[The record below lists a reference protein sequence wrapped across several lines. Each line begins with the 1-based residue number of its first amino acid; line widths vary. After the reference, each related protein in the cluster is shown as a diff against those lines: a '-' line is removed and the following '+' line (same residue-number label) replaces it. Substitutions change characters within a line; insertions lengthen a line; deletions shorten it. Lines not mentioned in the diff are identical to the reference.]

1 MIGYDRIVQQ
11 GEIKFNLKE
20 MSSIQYWA
28 HYSNL
33 ILNSARL
40 LSTIKVVL
48 GLMVQKIRLVMHLR
62 DEKYRLR
69 AYSEFDAEFLK
80 EIDKISYSKTKKP
93 LNGVA
98 FHEHKE

>member
-11 GEIKFNLKE
+11 GEIKCNLKE
-20 MSSIQYWA
+20 MSWIQYWA

-48 GLMVQKIRLVMHLR
+48 DINIFV
-62 DEKYRLR
+62 
-69 AYSEFDAEFLK
+69 
-80 EIDKISYSKTKKP
+80 
-93 LNGVA
+93 
-98 FHEHKE
+98 

>member
-48 GLMVQKIRLVMHLR
+48 DINIFV
-62 DEKYRLR
+62 
-69 AYSEFDAEFLK
+69 
-80 EIDKISYSKTKKP
+80 
-93 LNGVA
+93 
-98 FHEHKE
+98 